1 MFLKPKLLSLFVL
14 IVLITGLIGC
24 TTVQDFR
31 KMTPDERATR
41 VCNRKPHIMRLVSQ
55 RESLQASVQSAREA
69 LSRGYRI
76 HKQCK
81 QVKVYGDTTTTCTE
95 KETFSGSGQRSM
107 VCKESKP
114 ESFVEECNETPVS
127 INPDNERLN
136 IQGWLLDLEELQER
150 FAREWDECY
159 QYIRSLSPDEAYKHY

>member
-1 MFLKPKLLSLFVL
+1 MFDKSKIFYFFSLILLIS
-14 IVLITGLIGC
+14 GLIGC

-41 VCNRKPHIMRLVSQ
+41 VCNRKPHIARLVSQ
-55 RESLQASVQSAREA
+55 RESLQLSVQTAREA

-81 QVKVYGDTTTTCTE
+81 QIKVYGNATTTCTE
-95 KETFSGSGQRSM
+95 KEIARGQRSM
-107 VCKESKP
+107 VCTESKP

-127 INPDNERLN
+127 INPENERLN
-136 IQGWLLDLEELQER
+136 IQGWLLDLDVLQER
-150 FAREWDECY
+150 FSREWDECY
-159 QYIRSLSPDEAYKHY
+159 RYIRSLSPDEAYKQY

>member
-1 MFLKPKLLSLFVL
+1 MVLQPKCLSLFVL
-14 IVLITGLIGC
+14 ILLITGLIGC

-55 RESLQASVQSAREA
+55 REGLQASIQTSREA

-81 QVKVYGDTTTTCTE
+81 QVRVYGNTTTTCTE
-95 KETFSGSGQRSM
+95 KETFPGSGQRSM

-114 ESFVEECNETPVS
+114 ESFVEECNEAPVS
-127 INPDNERLN
+127 ISPENERAN
-136 IQGWLLDLEELQER
+136 IQGWLLELEGIQER
-150 FAREWDECY
+150 FSREWDECY
-159 QYIRSLSPDEAYKHY
+159 SYIRSLSPEEAYKQY

>member
-1 MFLKPKLLSLFVL
+1 MFLKPKLRSLFAL
-14 IVLITGLIGC
+14 IVLIAGLIGC

-31 KMTPDERATR
+31 KMTPDERANL
-41 VCNRKPHIMRLVSQ
+41 VCNKKSHITRLASQ
-55 RESLQASVQSAREA
+55 KESLQASIQSAREA

-81 QVKVYGDTTTTCTE
+81 QVKTYGNTVTTCTE
-95 KETFSGSGQRSM
+95 KETFPGSSQRSM
-107 VCKESKP
+107 VCTESRP

-150 FAREWDECY
+150 FAREWDECD
-159 QYIRSLSPDEAYKHY
+159 QYIRSLSPDDAYKHY